1 MTAADI
7 RYQIEMLGL
16 LGYGC
21 GESGLANK
29 LWFTTMSADKWRP
42 GLGG

>member
-7 RYQIEMLGL
+7 RYPIEMLGL

-21 GESGLANK
+21 GEYSLANK